1 MSTFNSVS
9 CSVAR
14 TREPVTSNLAAEMI
28 SLFGESHSLDDDGKK
43 KKFGERKEEADRYA
57 IRKDL
62 SVGRSTSY

>member
-43 KKFGERKEEADRYA
+43 KFGERKEEANRYA

>member
-9 CSVAR
+9 CPVAR

-28 SLFGESHSLDDDGKK
+28 SLFDESHSHDDDGK
-43 KKFGERKEEADRYA
+43 KKFGERKEEADRCA